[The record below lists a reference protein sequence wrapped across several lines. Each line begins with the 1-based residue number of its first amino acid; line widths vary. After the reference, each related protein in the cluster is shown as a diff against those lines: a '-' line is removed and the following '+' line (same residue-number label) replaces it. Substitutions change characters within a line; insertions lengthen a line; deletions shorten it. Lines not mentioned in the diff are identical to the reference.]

1 MNKSTLLALV
11 SSSLIVY
18 EFTIITYTISVYDTL
33 MGGVAVELESIG
45 KNIRKYRLMK
55 KLRQEDL
62 AEKAGLSINY
72 VGAIER
78 GEKVPSLETLLVI
91 INALGVSADMIL
103 TDVIETGYLVKDSL
117 LAEKLDKLSAEDRA
131 KIYDIIDT
139 MLKHS
144 TQQKKARCR

>member
-1 MNKSTLLALV
+1 MV
-11 SSSLIVY
+11 SAVWFVY
-18 EFTIITYTISVYDTL
+18 VFMVMTYTISVYDTL
-33 MGGVAVELESIG
+33 IGGVVVKLETIG

-62 AEKAGLSINY
+62 AEKADLSINY

-78 GEKVPSLETLLVI
+78 GEKIPSLETLLVI

-103 TDVIETGYLVKDSL
+103 ADVIDTGYLVKDSL
-117 LAEKLDKLSAEDRA
+117 LAEKLEKLSAEDRS
-131 KIYDIIDT
+131 KIYDVIDT

-144 TQQKKARCR
+144 TQVKP

>member
-1 MNKSTLLALV
+1 MALV
-11 SSSLIVY
+11 ASLSIVY
-18 EFTIITYTISVYDTL
+18 VFMIIIYTISVYDTL
-33 MGGVAVELESIG
+33 MGGVVVKLDTIG
-45 KNIRKYRLMK
+45 KNIRKYRLLK

-78 GEKVPSLETLLVI
+78 GEKVPSLETLLAI

-103 TDVIETGYLVKDSL
+103 ADVIDTGYLVKDSL

-131 KIYDIIDT
+131 KIYDVIDT

-144 TQQKKARCR
+144 TQVKP